1 MVREE
6 GVARLGGGE
15 ARMNFG
21 RTRIV
26 ALAGTLSGTLAS
38 GAMMT
43 AVAGTFFGCSADL
56 GTNTPDDPSRPTM
69 GGTITENDNV
79 DDDVLTTASI
89 GDDVSV
95 SIRAT
100 PVFCCNPLALNFIAE
115 FDEGAMPPG
124 TIFEWDFGDGRSGT
138 GRYPSHTY
146 DFAGEYLVVLR
157 ALMPDGSEQTAEVR
171 LTLGINDD
179 GGTDISIEP
188 DPFDDDVGPPDDDT
202 GGGFSKEVIAR
213 AGENQI
219 VEAGDVVVLDARGS
233 EGNGSGALAF
243 RWAQRSG
250 PAIFLSRKDV
260 ATTSF
265 VAPPDVEAD
274 VTLWFLVTVTQGG
287 VTDSDDMAVTVQ
299 PAPKIAV
306 EPPPEATVTA
316 DAGDDQAVDGGMLVI
331 LSGAASRGTGA
342 DPLAYSWVQTE
353 GPAVSLTSTSGSTT
367 GFVAPAPTEPVVE
380 LVFQLSVT
388 QGTALGTDTVTVTV
402 VGPAFSAQPD
412 HAQLVEWLGELD
424 PLPKVHYSFPIESSL
439 LHVPVDPL
447 LYEYVRITHAASI
460 TGRGPRQHH
469 VDAAV
474 AACELVNRDNPTIPA
489 SIALNFSPWMDVFPA
504 DAPPTDFGP
513 LHDAELAAF
522 HETLLQFRDWLA
534 ESNAAR
540 QTDVPISALL
550 LDHERFKVSDDDPVW
565 NQAITDKLTAT
576 YDTAKSVFPDA
587 RIEWWGRGGHRPIP
601 SGWGR
606 TPYSTLE
613 EPGESFACSL
623 YRVPEAETTRETYR
637 RTYALALAHGVSQV
651 NPWVALAAGVRP
663 HPTTFSEWLQD
674 WDYDTSH
681 AWRIGAELNDPFHAA
696 NPDVYAPW
704 DAAEVIT
711 FYPGAFN
718 HRSPAWGKHFVAYVR
733 GAHGIEELP

>member
-1 MVREE
+1 MSI
-6 GVARLGGGE
+6 
-15 ARMNFG
+15 G

-26 ALAGTLSGTLAS
+26 ARAGASIWTLACHAIVTAIAWTLS
-38 GAMMT
+38 
-43 AVAGTFFGCSADL
+43 GCSADL
-56 GTNTPDDPSRPTM
+56 GADTRDDPSRPTM
-69 GGTITENDNV
+69 GGTITGNDNT

-89 GDDVSV
+89 GDEVSV

-100 PVFCCNPLALNFIAE
+100 AVFCCNPLALNFIAE
-115 FDEGAMPPG
+115 SDAAAMPPG
-124 TIFEWDFGDGRSGT
+124 TIYEWDFGDGRSGT

-157 ALMPDGSEQTAEVR
+157 TLMPDGSEQTAEVR
-171 LTLGINDD
+171 LSLGINDD
-179 GGTDISIEP
+179 GGTDIRIEP
-188 DPFDDDVGPPDDDT
+188 DPFDNGVGPLDDDT
-202 GGGFSKEVIAR
+202 DGGFSNGVIAR
-213 AGENQI
+213 AGENQT

-250 PAIFLSRKDV
+250 PAVFLSRTDV

-265 VAPPDVEAD
+265 VAPPDVEAE

-287 VTDSDDMAVTVQ
+287 VTDADDMAVTVR
-299 PAPKIAV
+299 PAPTIAV
-306 EPPPEATVTA
+306 EPPPEGTVTA

-331 LSGAASRGTGA
+331 LSGAASRGTGTGLLEYA
-342 DPLAYSWVQTE
+342 WVQTE
-353 GPAVSLTSTSGSTT
+353 GPAVELTSTSGRTT
-367 GFVAPAPTEPVVE
+367 GFVAPEPSEPVVE
-380 LVFQLSVT
+380 LVFQLSVS
-388 QGTALGTDTVTVTV
+388 QGTAQGTDTVTVTV
-402 VGPAFSAQPD
+402 VGSSVSEQPD
-412 HAQLVEWLGELD
+412 EAQLVEWLAELD
-424 PLPKVHYSFPIESSL
+424 PLPKVHYSYPIESWL

-474 AACELVNRDNPTIPA
+474 AACELVNRDNPAIAATIA
-489 SIALNFSPWMDVFPA
+489 INFSPWLDVFPA

-513 LHDAELAAF
+513 LHDAELAQF
-522 HETLLQFRDWLA
+522 HATLLQFRDWLA

-540 QTDVPISALL
+540 QTNIPISALL
-550 LDHERFKVSDDDPVW
+550 LDHERFKVSDDDLAW

-587 RIEWWGRGGHRPIP
+587 RIEWWGRGGYRPVP

-606 TPYSTLE
+606 TPYSTLD
-613 EPGESFACSL
+613 EPGESLACSL
-623 YRVPEAETTRETYR
+623 YRVPEAEVTREAYR
-637 RTYALALAHGVSQV
+637 RSYALAQEHGISKV

-663 HPTTFSEWLQD
+663 GTATFSEWLQD
-674 WDYDTSH
+674 WDYDVSH
-681 AWRIGAELNDPFHAA
+681 AWRIGAELNDPFYAA